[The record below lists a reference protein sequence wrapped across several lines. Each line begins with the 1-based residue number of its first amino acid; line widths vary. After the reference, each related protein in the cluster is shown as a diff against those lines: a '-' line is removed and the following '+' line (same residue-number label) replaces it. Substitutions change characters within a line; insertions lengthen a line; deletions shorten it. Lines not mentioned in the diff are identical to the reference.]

1 MKSNKNNYNINIDML
16 KHKHGVIRDKHILFD
31 EPSHVYTILTDPGV
45 KYTSVTTW
53 NHGHFEQFNADKII
67 ASMMA
72 SPKWPQNKYYGKSVQ
87 EIKALW
93 DNNRDVAAA
102 MGTCIHYMIEMFMNI
117 CVDDV
122 GDVGDCGDCVNNDYV
137 TLGQILDYYNQLC
150 CKQNSK
156 LAIHKDLEHPDLT
169 NSDDVVNAGG
179 ITCEWEYFL
188 NFAANHRDLIPYR
201 TEWTIFDEDLKLS
214 GSIDML
220 FRDTSG
226 KFHIYDW
233 KRSRNIVKTNGWSK
247 YSHIDCIDHLP
258 DTNYWHYCLQL
269 NTYKGILERKYN
281 IKINDLY
288 LICLHPE
295 NKNDNY
301 LKLKVV
307 DLSNEIN
314 DLFEDRKLKLLPV
327 TT

>member
-1 MKSNKNNYNINIDML
+1 MNFNNQDYKINIDKL
-16 KHKHGVIRDKHILFD
+16 KETYAVPRDNHILFD

-72 SPKWPQNKYYGKSVQ
+72 SPKWPHNKYYNKSAE

-102 MGTCIHYMIEMFMNI
+102 MGTCMHYMIEMFMNI
-117 CVDDV
+117 DTFKS
-122 GDVGDCGDCVNNDYV
+122 NA
-137 TLGQILDYYNQLC
+137 TLGDILDHYNNTISDASTLSTHSTHPLY
-150 CKQNSK
+150 K
-156 LAIHKDLEHPDLT
+156 ALEHPELT
-169 NSDDVVNAGG
+169 NSNDVVNAGG

-201 TEWTIFDEDLKLS
+201 TEWTVFDEDLKLS

-220 FRDTSG
+220 FCDPSG
-226 KFHIYDW
+226 NFHIYDW
-233 KRSRNIVKTNGWSK
+233 KRSRDIVKANGWNK
-247 YSHIDCIDHLP
+247 YSHVECIDHLP

-269 NTYKGILERKYN
+269 NTYKGILERKYDM
-281 IKINDLY
+281 KINDLY
-288 LICLHPE
+288 LICLHPD
-295 NKNDNY
+295 NKNNNY
-301 LKLKVV
+301 LKIKVL

-314 DLFEDRKLKLLPV
+314 DLFEARKLQIGNISP
-327 TT
+327 

>member
-1 MKSNKNNYNINIDML
+1 MTSNKNNYKIDIDML
-16 KHKHGVIRDKHILFD
+16 KHKYGVIRDKDILFD

-72 SPKWPQNKYYGKSVQ
+72 STKWPQNKYYGKSVE

-93 DNNRDVAAA
+93 DKNRDVAAA
-102 MGTCIHYMIEMFMNI
+102 MGTCMHYMIEMFMNI
-117 CVDDV
+117 CVDDGCCS
-122 GDVGDCGDCVNNDYV
+122 GDSGDYV
-137 TLGQILDYYNQLC
+137 TLGDILDYYNRLC
-150 CKQNSK
+150 SKKKSK
-156 LAIHKDLEHPDLT
+156 LTIHKAIEHPDLT

-179 ITCEWEYFL
+179 ITCEWQYFL

-201 TEWTIFDEDLKLS
+201 TEWTVFDEDLKLS

-220 FRDTSG
+220 FRDING
-226 KFHIYDW
+226 DFHIYDW
-233 KRSRNIVKTNGWSK
+233 KRSRDIVKTNGWNK

-288 LICLHPE
+288 LVCLHPE
-295 NKNDNY
+295 NKNNNY
-301 LKLKVV
+301 LKIKVV
-307 DLSNEIN
+307 DLNNEIT
-314 DLFEDRKLKLLPV
+314 DLFEARKLKLLSSSK
-327 TT
+327 